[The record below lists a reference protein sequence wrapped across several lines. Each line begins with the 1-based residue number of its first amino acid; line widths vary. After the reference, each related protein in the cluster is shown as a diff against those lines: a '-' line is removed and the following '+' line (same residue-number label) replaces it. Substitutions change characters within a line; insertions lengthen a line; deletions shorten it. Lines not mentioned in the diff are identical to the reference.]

1 MRIYEDLRQ
10 VQARVLLGQY
20 LLLALLS
27 LLAAHFWQLQVVRG
41 REFRERAENNRIR
54 VLPLAAPRG
63 PLLDRE
69 GRLLVEN
76 QASFSVAMTPE
87 HSEGLDRSV
96 RLLARVLR
104 IGEGQIR
111 ERLARRAGPY
121 RPVIVKSGVSF
132 AEVAELEARR
142 LELPEVNVEI
152 VPRRAYPL
160 AAAAAHSLGRVG
172 EVSEAQL
179 EQPSFSQLQPGDQ
192 VGQAGLEAQY
202 NQRLMGRDGYR
213 KVIVNSRGVE
223 VAEAERQEPVDGP
236 SLTLTLDGRLQE
248 AMEQAF
254 GGRSGSAVALDPQ
267 TGEILGMVSLPAFD
281 PNGFT
286 NGIDPALWARLT
298 GDPETPLMNRVI
310 QGQYAPGSLFKVV
323 VATAALEEG
332 VITPSTTFFCGGQ
345 LPLYGTIF
353 HCNRPQ
359 GHGLVDIH
367 RALQMSC
374 NVFFYQVGVRLEIE
388 RLARWAKRLGLGAPT
403 GVDLPHEAGGLI
415 PSPEW
420 KLRTQKT
427 PWYAGETVS
436 VAIGQGQ
443 VMVTPLQMARLTAL
457 VANGGKLVSPHL
469 VRAQPGL
476 TPAWAA
482 PVDLG
487 LKPETLAV
495 VREGL
500 WAVVNEGGTGWRA
513 RIDGLDV
520 CGKTGSAQVVARA
533 RLQKGGAPTSI
544 LPHAWFLS
552 FAPKENP
559 RIALLVLVE
568 HGGSGGEAA
577 APVARQILQAYL
589 HREAAA
595 SAPRTD

>member
-111 ERLARRAGPY
+111 ERLARRSGPY
-121 RPVIVKSGVSF
+121 RPVVVKSGVSF

-160 AAAAAHSLGRVG
+160 ASAAAHSLGRVG

-179 EQPSFSQLQPGDQ
+179 EQPAFAHLQPGDQ

-213 KVIVNSRGVE
+213 RVIVNSRGVE

-267 TGEILGMVSLPAFD
+267 NGEILGMVSLPAFD

-286 NGIDPALWARLT
+286 NGIDPALWAQLT

-345 LPLYGTIF
+345 LSLYGTVF
-353 HCNRPQ
+353 HCNRPE

-388 RLARWAKRLGLGAPT
+388 RLARWARRLGLGGPS

-469 VRAQPGL
+469 VRPQPGL
-476 TPAWAA
+476 PQAWAA

-544 LPHAWFLS
+544 LPHAWFMS
-552 FAPKENP
+552 FAPKQNA

-595 SAPRTD
+595 APARTE